1 MKSKQLFGQQRSLLC
16 DLLPML
22 YHGAAADVLPNF
34 PSEMIPAQKKKTTKL
49 KSLVDLGEITCFRLL
64 LWENVDV
71 EEIRIKTAKGSDS
84 EK

>member
-16 DLLPML
+16 DLLCML

-34 PSEMIPAQKKKTTKL
+34 PSEMIPAKKKKKL